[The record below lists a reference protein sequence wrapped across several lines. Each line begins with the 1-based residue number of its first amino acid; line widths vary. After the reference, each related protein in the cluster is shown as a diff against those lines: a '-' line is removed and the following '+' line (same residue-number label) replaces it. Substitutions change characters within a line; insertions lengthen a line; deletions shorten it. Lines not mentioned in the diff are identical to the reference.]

1 VVVALV
7 VVLVVL
13 VAWVVAGRIVE
24 RFAAAG
30 GRADGTTLAIGL
42 PPVPTP
48 AEPLVSAPPT
58 PRTVDM
64 SALEPKV
71 VLIPPV
77 AVPRPVRRCGNCRA
91 VGHTRPSCPRLTGAL
106 PLPHL

>member
-1 VVVALV
+1 MVVALV

-24 RFAAAG
+24 RFAAAA
-30 GRADGTTLAIGL
+30 GRAEGTTLAVGL
-42 PPVPTP
+42 PPVTAP
-48 AEPLVSAPPT
+48 AEPMAPHA
-58 PRTVDM
+58 PRHVDM